1 MPNGHGGNVRFFS
14 VVFLLVA
21 AGLLLAY
28 ARNTGADW
36 AVYGGYALAALTGER
51 FAKNLHLWHVENYDG
66 AYATDEEKAGAR
78 KTYRVG
84 AVIYVI
90 FAVAVWNLLTTP

>member
-1 MPNGHGGNVRFFS
+1 MPNGHGGNARFFPVIFFL
-14 VVFLLVA
+14 VV
-21 AGLLLAY
+21 AGGLLAY

-36 AVYGGYALAALTGER
+36 AVYGGYGLAILIGER
-51 FAKNLHLWHVENYDG
+51 FAKSLHLWHVENYDG

-90 FAVAVWNLLTTP
+90 VAVAAWNLLTTP